1 MADPA
6 DLFPPVAPAKTV
18 EGRWSA
24 EASAHK
30 LFAPPIYPGAIRRDG
45 ILDRI
50 FNNASVRVILL
61 QGPAGHGKSTT
72 LQQIKS
78 DYEAKDWLTAWLT
91 LDDADNDPRRFA
103 IHIRALIDSL
113 CEQDLFGN
121 RLGQAG
127 ARRARRSDWVLD
139 SLSRLQRPVAVFVDE
154 FQTLRN
160 RQSLTFFREFFDRVP
175 ENVRIFVGSRSLPE
189 VGLAKLLVKQRGA
202 RAARRRSAFFA
213 RRGGSLLRF
222 GA

>member
-6 DLFPPVAPAKTV
+6 DFPPVAPARTM
-18 EGRWSA
+18 ETRWSA

-78 DYEAKDWLTAWLT
+78 DNEAKD
-91 LDDADNDPRRFA
+91 
-103 IHIRALIDSL
+103 S
-113 CEQDLFGN
+113 G
-121 RLGQAG
+121 GSG
-127 ARRARRSDWVLD
+127 SSDRN
-139 SLSRLQRPVAVFVDE
+139 LSRISGKICQLIEPCEGFCVKSS
-154 FQTLRN
+154 
-160 RQSLTFFREFFDRVP
+160 SL
-175 ENVRIFVGSRSLPE
+175 IFCYRS
-189 VGLAKLLVKQRGA
+189 
-202 RAARRRSAFFA
+202 
-213 RRGGSLLRF
+213 
-222 GA
+222 

>member
-6 DLFPPVAPAKTV
+6 NFPPAAPAGPV
-18 EGRWSA
+18 EARWSA

-78 DYEAKDWLTAWLT
+78 E
-91 LDDADNDPRRFA
+91 
-103 IHIRALIDSL
+103 
-113 CEQDLFGN
+113 
-121 RLGQAG
+121 
-127 ARRARRSDWVLD
+127 
-139 SLSRLQRPVAVFVDE
+139 
-154 FQTLRN
+154 
-160 RQSLTFFREFFDRVP
+160 
-175 ENVRIFVGSRSLPE
+175 
-189 VGLAKLLVKQRGA
+189 
-202 RAARRRSAFFA
+202 
-213 RRGGSLLRF
+213 
-222 GA
+222 